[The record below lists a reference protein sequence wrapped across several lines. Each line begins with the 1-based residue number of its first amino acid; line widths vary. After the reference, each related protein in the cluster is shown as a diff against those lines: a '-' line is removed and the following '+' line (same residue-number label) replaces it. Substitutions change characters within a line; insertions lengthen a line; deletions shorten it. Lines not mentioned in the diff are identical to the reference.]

1 MHRMQ
6 KHARTHARIRTHTH
20 AYARAHMHVR
30 IRTHARKHG
39 DQAIVCVRTPL
50 QQCGRPR
57 HLRGAVSTLNL
68 NKAERLE
75 RRWRG
80 ASLSPGRLGS
90 ASGSADPPQGEARRS
105 WVLTP
110 YSKKGGRPRQNR
122 LAGLVFFRLRQNTT
136 VHLKI
141 ASHENI

>member
-1 MHRMQ
+1 
-6 KHARTHARIRTHTH
+6 
-20 AYARAHMHVR
+20 MHVR

-39 DQAIVCVRTPL
+39 DQASVCVRTPL

-80 ASLSPGRLGS
+80 ASLAPRPPRVRLRLCGPSPGGGAPQLGPDS
-90 ASGSADPPQGEARRS
+90 
-105 WVLTP
+105 L
-110 YSKKGGRPRQNR
+110 
-122 LAGLVFFRLRQNTT
+122 
-136 VHLKI
+136 
-141 ASHENI
+141 